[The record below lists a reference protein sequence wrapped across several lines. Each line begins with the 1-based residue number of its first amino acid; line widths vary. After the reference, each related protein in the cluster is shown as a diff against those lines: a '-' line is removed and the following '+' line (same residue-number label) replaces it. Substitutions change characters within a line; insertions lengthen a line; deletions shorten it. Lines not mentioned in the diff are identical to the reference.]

1 MQVIGDSHGSGFV
14 SRGGADISRLISR
27 SVILNKAEISMND
40 LIGLIPLR
48 IVNPLAEF

>member
-1 MQVIGDSHGSGFV
+1 MIRTVAGF
-14 SRGGADISRLISR
+14 SRVAAPDISRLIFR

-40 LIGLIPLR
+40 LIGLVLLR